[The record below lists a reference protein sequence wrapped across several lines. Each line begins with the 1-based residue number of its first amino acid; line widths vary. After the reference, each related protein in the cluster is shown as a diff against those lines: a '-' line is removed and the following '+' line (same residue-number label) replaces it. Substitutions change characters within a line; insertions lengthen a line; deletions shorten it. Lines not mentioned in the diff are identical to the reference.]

1 MKPSAYFLENI
12 TPHTEFL
19 LFSLT
24 SGFSLHLRRI
34 LRAEIGQ
41 NWAFRSFIA
50 SWSSF
55 ALLAVSTLGRD
66 ISQGNYA
73 FCYILS
79 FSCICICL
87 WHSIWHT
94 SVTVFVFVGIC
105 LCLCLCLCLTL
116 TLHSIWW
123 LGPAA
128 HSWLHTGQPQE
139 SHTQPSFTS
148 WTTCVGCVG
157 LDTTCLLCEIGR
169 RSLHNLWASC
179 L

>member
-1 MKPSAYFLENI
+1 MPSLF
-12 TPHTEFL
+12 FRVL
-19 LFSLT
+19 LAMSQHLLNHSVVLKEGVQHETIRLLFKKTSHHMEFSLT

-66 ISQGNYA
+66 NRKGNCA

-87 WHSIWHT
+87 WHSIWPRDT
-94 SVTVFVFVGIC
+94 LLSLSLSLSAYVFVFVDIC

-116 TLHSIWW
+116 TLHSI
-123 LGPAA
+123 
-128 HSWLHTGQPQE
+128 
-139 SHTQPSFTS
+139 
-148 WTTCVGCVG
+148 
-157 LDTTCLLCEIGR
+157 
-169 RSLHNLWASC
+169 
-179 L
+179 